1 MAQRSNSCSRRDFM
15 KTSATTMASLA
26 AITSGLPSQVHAG
39 GTDKIRIGLIGCGNR
54 GGGAAANCLEADDGV
69 EIVAIADA
77 YARGERFE
85 RGMKHIRDWCA
96 KNEQPF
102 NERVKVTPE
111 TTFTGFNGY
120 KDLLAMKDVDLVLI
134 ATPVCFHPVHLE
146 AAIQAGKHVFM
157 EKAAGVDPPG
167 MRKVIEAGEL
177 AKQKDLAIVA
187 GTQRRHQA
195 KYRQN
200 AHALAQGAIGR
211 ITGGRVWWC
220 GGGSSTSPRRQPGQ
234 SDAEYL
240 VRNWYRFS
248 MMSGDHIVEQHCHN
262 LDVANWF
269 IGRPPVQALGFGG
282 RARRQGGNQ
291 YDFFSVDLD
300 YGDDVIVHS
309 MCRQVKGCFTRVSE
323 QFIGTEGSAWGD
335 GKLIGKQVAVPEFE
349 ERGGPYVQEHRDL
362 IRSIREGEPLNEA
375 RNVAE
380 STMVA
385 IMGRISAYTGQ
396 IVRWSDL
403 TKNTNNPWYN
413 LTLTPTARD
422 FENGTVVAPAE
433 NSIPLPGEA

>member
-1 MAQRSNSCSRRDFM
+1 MTNRLRDCSRRDFV
-15 KTSATTMASLA
+15 KTSATAVASLSA
-26 AITSGLPSQVHAG
+26 FSLGLPSAAYARGSDTVRVG
-39 GTDKIRIGLIGCGNR
+39 MVGCGNR
-54 GGGAAANCLEADDGV
+54 GAGAATNCLEADDGV
-69 EIVAIADA
+69 RIVAIADPFQDRIDNGLA
-77 YARGERFE
+77 KMKQWCEKNGQAFE
-85 RGMKHIRDWCA
+85 R
-96 KNEQPF
+96 
-102 NERVKVTPE
+102 RVKVTPE
-111 TTFTGFNGY
+111 TTFAGFDGY
-120 KDLLAMKDVDLVLI
+120 KKLLALKEVDMVLI
-134 ATPVCFHPVHLE
+134 ATPANFHPVHLE
-146 AAIQAGKHVFM
+146 AAIRAGKHAFM
-157 EKAAGVDPPG
+157 EKPAGVDPPG
-167 MRKVIEAGEL
+167 MRRIIKAGEL
-177 AKQKDLAIVA
+177 ARQKGLAIVA

-200 AHALAQGAIGR
+200 AHAVVQGAIGR
-211 ITGGRVWWC
+211 VVSGRVWWC
-220 GGGSSTSPRRQPGQ
+220 GGGSSNPPRRQPGQ

-248 MMSGDHIVEQHCHN
+248 MMSGDHIVEQHVHN

-282 RARRQGGNQ
+282 RARRRGGNQ

-323 QFIGTEGSAWGD
+323 RFIGTEGSVWGD
-335 GKLIGKQVAVPEFE
+335 GKLVGKQMPIPDFE
-349 ERGGPYVQEHRDL
+349 EKGGPYVQEHRDL
-362 IRSIREGEPLNEA
+362 IRSVRAGEPLNEA

-403 TKNTNNPWYN
+403 MKNANSQWYN
-413 LTLTPTARD
+413 LTLKPTAVD
-422 FENGTVVAPAE
+422 FESGTVIAPQE
-433 NSIPLPGEA
+433 NVIPLPGEA

>member
-1 MAQRSNSCSRRDFM
+1 MGRQMEDYSRRDFM
-15 KTSATTMASLA
+15 KTSTVAMASLSA
-26 AITSGLPSQVHAG
+26 VSLGLPARAYAAG
-39 GTDKIRIGLIGCGNR
+39 FEKVRVGVIGCGGR
-54 GGGAAANCLEADDGV
+54 GSGAVTDCLEADDGV

-77 YARGERFE
+77 F
-85 RGMKHIRDWCA
+85 RDRLDGSLEKIKQWCE
-96 KNEQPF
+96 KNSKPF
-102 NERVKVTPE
+102 AQRVKVTPE
-111 TTFTGFNGY
+111 TTFFGFNGY

-134 ATPVCFHPVHLE
+134 ATPVCFHPVHLD
-146 AAIQAGKHVFM
+146 AAVRAGKHVFM

-177 AKQKDLAIVA
+177 AKEKGLAIVA

-200 AHALAQGAIGR
+200 AHAVAQGAIGR

-220 GGGSSTSPRRQPGQ
+220 GGGSSNPPRRQAGW

-323 QFIGTEGSAWGD
+323 QFVGTEGSVWGD
-335 GKLIGKQVAVPEFE
+335 GKLTGKQVAVPDFE
-349 ERGGPYVQEHRDL
+349 EKGGPYVQEHRDL
-362 IRSIREGEPLNEA
+362 IRSIREGKPLNEA
-375 RNVAE
+375 RDVAE

-403 TKNTNNPWYN
+403 TKNTASPWYN
-413 LTLTPTARD
+413 LTLSPTAAD
-422 FENGTVVAPAE
+422 FETDAVAAPPE

>member
-1 MAQRSNSCSRRDFM
+1 
-15 KTSATTMASLA
+15 MASLA

-39 GTDKIRIGLIGCGNR
+39 GTDRIRVGLIGCGNR

-69 EIVAIADA
+69 EIIAIADA

-85 RGMKHIRDWCA
+85 RGMKHISDWCA

-146 AAIQAGKHVFM
+146 AAIRVGKHVFM

-177 AKQKDLAIVA
+177 AKQKGLAIVA

-220 GGGSSTSPRRQPGQ
+220 GGGSSTPPRHQPGQ

-282 RARRQGGNQ
+282 RARRKGGNQ

-335 GKLIGKQVAVPEFE
+335 GKLIGKQIAVPDFE

-413 LTLTPTARD
+413 LRLTPTAQD
-422 FENGTVVAPAE
+422 FEQGNVVAPKE
-433 NSIPLPGEA
+433 NVIPIPGEA

>member
-1 MAQRSNSCSRRDFM
+1 M
-15 KTSATTMASLA
+15 KTSTVAMASLSA
-26 AITSGLPSQVHAG
+26 VSLGLPNRAYAAG
-39 GTDKIRIGLIGCGNR
+39 FEKVRVGVIGCGGR
-54 GGGAAANCLEADDGV
+54 GSGAVTDCLEADDGV

-77 YARGERFE
+77 F
-85 RGMKHIRDWCA
+85 RDRLDGSLEKIKQWCQKNA
-96 KNEQPF
+96 KPF
-102 NERVKVTPE
+102 AQRMKVTPE
-111 TTFTGFNGY
+111 TTFLGFNGY
-120 KDLLAMKDVDLVLI
+120 KNLLAMKDVDLVLI
-134 ATPVCFHPVHLE
+134 ATPVCFHPVHLD
-146 AAIQAGKHVFM
+146 AAVRAGKHVFM

-177 AKQKDLAIVA
+177 ARHKGLAIVA

-220 GGGSSTSPRRQPGQ
+220 GGGSSNPPRREAGW

-323 QFIGTEGSAWGD
+323 QFIGTEGSVWGD
-335 GKLIGKQVAVPEFE
+335 GKLTGKQVAVPDFE
-349 ERGGPYVQEHRDL
+349 EKGGPYVQEHRDL
-362 IRSIREGEPLNEA
+362 IRSIREGKPLNEA
-375 RNVAE
+375 RDVAE

-403 TKNTNNPWYN
+403 TKNAASPWYN
-413 LTLTPTARD
+413 LTLTPTATD
-422 FENGTVVAPAE
+422 FETGAVAAPPE

>member
-1 MAQRSNSCSRRDFM
+1 MTNRSKDRSRRDFM
-15 KTSATTMASLA
+15 KTSAAALVSVSAFSL
-26 AITSGLPSQVHAG
+26 GLPNRAYAAG
-39 GTDKIRIGLIGCGNR
+39 LEKVRVGVIGCGGR
-54 GGGAAANCLEADDGV
+54 GSGAVMNCLEADDGV

-77 YARGERFE
+77 FQDRLDGSLERI
-85 RGMKHIRDWCA
+85 KQWCE
-96 KNEQPF
+96 KNGKPF
-102 NERVKVTPE
+102 AGRVKVTPD
-111 TTFTGFNGY
+111 TTFLGFNGY

-167 MRKVIEAGEL
+167 MRTIIEAGEL
-177 AKQKDLAIVA
+177 AKQKGLAIVA

-211 ITGGRVWWC
+211 VMGGRVWWC
-220 GGGSSTSPRRQPGQ
+220 GGGSSNPPRRRPGQ

-309 MCRQVKGCFTRVSE
+309 MSRQVKGCFTRVSE
-323 QFIGTEGSAWGD
+323 QFIGTEGSVWGD
-335 GKLIGKQVAVPEFE
+335 GKLVGKQVAVPDFE

-362 IRSIREGEPLNEA
+362 IRSIREGKPLNEA

-380 STMVA
+380 STLVA

-403 TKNTNNPWYN
+403 TKNTNSQWYN

>member
-1 MAQRSNSCSRRDFM
+1 MGRQIKGCSRRDFM
-15 KTSATTMASLA
+15 KTSTAAMASLSA
-26 AITSGLPSQVHAG
+26 VSLGLPNRAYAAG
-39 GTDKIRIGLIGCGNR
+39 FEKVRVGVIGCGGR
-54 GGGAAANCLEADDGV
+54 GSGAVTDCLEADDGV

-77 YARGERFE
+77 F
-85 RGMKHIRDWCA
+85 RDRLDTSLEKIQQWCQKNA
-96 KNEQPF
+96 KPF
-102 NERVKVTPE
+102 AQRVKVTPD
-111 TTFTGFNGY
+111 TMFFGFNGY

-134 ATPVCFHPVHLE
+134 ATPVCFHPVHLD
-146 AAIQAGKHVFM
+146 AAVRAGKHVFM

-167 MRKVIEAGEL
+167 MRKVIAAGEL
-177 AKQKDLAIVA
+177 ARQKGLAIVA

-200 AHALAQGAIGR
+200 AYAVAQGAIGR

-220 GGGSSTSPRRQPGQ
+220 GGGSSNPPRREAGW

-323 QFIGTEGSAWGD
+323 QFVGTEGSVWGD
-335 GKLIGKQVAVPEFE
+335 GKLTGKPVAVPDFE
-349 ERGGPYVQEHRDL
+349 EKGGPYVQEHRDL
-362 IRSIREGEPLNEA
+362 IRSIREGKPLNEA
-375 RNVAE
+375 RDVAE

-403 TKNTNNPWYN
+403 TKNTNSPWYN
-413 LTLTPTARD
+413 LTLSPTPAD
-422 FENGTVVAPAE
+422 FETGAVTAPPE

>member
-1 MAQRSNSCSRRDFM
+1 M
-15 KTSATTMASLA
+15 KTSAAAMVSASAFSL
-26 AITSGLPSQVHAG
+26 GLPNRAYAAG
-39 GTDKIRIGLIGCGNR
+39 FERVRVGVIGCGGR
-54 GGGAAANCLEADDGV
+54 GSGAVMNCLEADDGV

-77 YARGERFE
+77 FQDRLDGSLE
-85 RGMKHIRDWCA
+85 KIKQWCGQNG
-96 KNEQPF
+96 KPF
-102 NERVKVTPE
+102 AGRVKVTPD
-111 TTFTGFNGY
+111 TTFLGFNGY
-120 KDLLAMKDVDLVLI
+120 KNLLAMKDVDLVLI

-167 MRKVIEAGEL
+167 MRRVIEAGEL
-177 AKQKDLAIVA
+177 AKQKGLAIVA

-200 AHALAQGAIGR
+200 AHALAQGAIGK
-211 ITGGRVWWC
+211 IMGGRVWWC
-220 GGGSSTSPRRQPGQ
+220 GGGSSNPPRRQGGQ

-300 YGDDVIVHS
+300 YDDDVIVHS

-323 QFIGTEGSAWGD
+323 QFLGTEGSVWGD
-335 GKLIGKQVAVPEFE
+335 GKLVGKQVAVPDFE

-362 IRSIREGEPLNEA
+362 IRSIREGKPLNEA

-380 STMVA
+380 STLVA

-403 TKNTNNPWYN
+403 TKNIDSPWYN
-413 LTLTPTARD
+413 LTFTPTPRD
-422 FENGTVVAPAE
+422 FENGTVIAPPE

>member
-1 MAQRSNSCSRRDFM
+1 
-15 KTSATTMASLA
+15 
-26 AITSGLPSQVHAG
+26 
-39 GTDKIRIGLIGCGNR
+39 
-54 GGGAAANCLEADDGV
+54 
-69 EIVAIADA
+69 
-77 YARGERFE
+77 
-85 RGMKHIRDWCA
+85 
-96 KNEQPF
+96 
-102 NERVKVTPE
+102 
-111 TTFTGFNGY
+111 
-120 KDLLAMKDVDLVLI
+120 
-134 ATPVCFHPVHLE
+134 
-146 AAIQAGKHVFM
+146 
-157 EKAAGVDPPG
+157 
-167 MRKVIEAGEL
+167 
-177 AKQKDLAIVA
+177 
-187 GTQRRHQA
+187 
-195 KYRQN
+195 
-200 AHALAQGAIGR
+200 
-211 ITGGRVWWC
+211 
-220 GGGSSTSPRRQPGQ
+220 
-234 SDAEYL
+234 
-240 VRNWYRFS
+240 
-248 MMSGDHIVEQHCHN
+248 
-262 LDVANWF
+262 
-269 IGRPPVQALGFGG
+269 LGFGG

-335 GKLIGKQVAVPEFE
+335 GKLIGKQVGIPDFE

-362 IRSIREGEPLNEA
+362 IRSIREGKPLNEA

-422 FENGTVVAPAE
+422 FENGTVVAPPE

>member
-1 MAQRSNSCSRRDFM
+1 M
-15 KTSATTMASLA
+15 
-26 AITSGLPSQVHAG
+26 
-39 GTDKIRIGLIGCGNR
+39 
-54 GGGAAANCLEADDGV
+54 
-69 EIVAIADA
+69 
-77 YARGERFE
+77 
-85 RGMKHIRDWCA
+85 
-96 KNEQPF
+96 
-102 NERVKVTPE
+102 
-111 TTFTGFNGY
+111 
-120 KDLLAMKDVDLVLI
+120 
-134 ATPVCFHPVHLE
+134 HLE
-146 AAIQAGKHVFM
+146 AAIQAGKHAFM

-167 MRKVIEAGEL
+167 MRKIIEAGEL
-177 AKQKDLAIVA
+177 AKQKGLAIVA

-200 AHALAQGAIGR
+200 AHAIAQGAIGR

-220 GGGSSTSPRRQPGQ
+220 GGGSPDPLRRESGW
-234 SDAEYL
+234 SDAEYM

-248 MMSGDHIVEQHCHN
+248 QMSGDHIVEQHVHN

-269 IGRPPVQALGFGG
+269 IGRPPVLALGFGG

-300 YGDDVIVHS
+300 YGEDVIVHS

-323 QFIGTEGSAWGD
+323 QFIGTEGSVWGD
-335 GKLIGKQVAVPEFE
+335 GKLQGKQVAVPEFE
-349 ERGGPYVQEHRDL
+349 EKGGPYVQEHRDL
-362 IRSIREGEPLNEA
+362 IRSIRAGKPLNEA

-380 STMVA
+380 STLVA

-403 TKNTNNPWYN
+403 TKNSDSPWYN

-422 FENGTVVAPAE
+422 FESGTVVAPPE
-433 NSIPLPGEA
+433 NAIPLPGQA

>member
-1 MAQRSNSCSRRDFM
+1 MTNHSKDCSRRDFM
-15 KTSATTMASLA
+15 KTSAVAMVSASAFSL
-26 AITSGLPSQVHAG
+26 GLPNRAYAAG
-39 GTDKIRIGLIGCGNR
+39 FERVRVGVIGCGGR
-54 GGGAAANCLEADDGV
+54 GSGAVMNCLEADDGV

-77 YARGERFE
+77 FQDRLDGSLE
-85 RGMKHIRDWCA
+85 KIKQWCGQNG
-96 KNEQPF
+96 KPF
-102 NERVKVTPE
+102 AGRVKVTPD
-111 TTFTGFNGY
+111 TTFLGFNGY
-120 KDLLAMKDVDLVLI
+120 KDLLAIKDVDLVLI

-167 MRKVIEAGEL
+167 MRRVIEAGEL
-177 AKQKDLAIVA
+177 AKQKGLAIVA

-200 AHALAQGAIGR
+200 AHALAQGAIGK
-211 ITGGRVWWC
+211 IMGGRVWWC
-220 GGGSSTSPRRQPGQ
+220 GGGSSNPPRRQPGQ

-300 YGDDVIVHS
+300 YDDDVIVHS

-323 QFIGTEGSAWGD
+323 QFMGTEGSVWGD
-335 GKLIGKQVAVPEFE
+335 GKLVGKQVAVPDFE

-362 IRSIREGEPLNEA
+362 IRSIREGKPLNEA

-380 STMVA
+380 STLVA

-403 TKNTNNPWYN
+403 TKNINSPWFN
-413 LTLTPTARD
+413 LTFTPTPRD
-422 FENGTVVAPAE
+422 FENGTVIAPPE

>member
-1 MAQRSNSCSRRDFM
+1 M
-15 KTSATTMASLA
+15 KTSATAVASLSA
-26 AITSGLPSQVHAG
+26 FSLGLPNRAYATGFERVRVG
-39 GTDKIRIGLIGCGNR
+39 VIGCGGR
-54 GGGAAANCLEADDGV
+54 GSGAVMNCLEADDGV
-69 EIVAIADA
+69 KIVAIADA
-77 YARGERFE
+77 FQDRIDGSLE
-85 RGMKHIRDWCA
+85 KIKQWCE
-96 KNEQPF
+96 KNGKPF
-102 NERVKVTPE
+102 AGRVEVTPD
-111 TTFTGFNGY
+111 TTFLGFNGY
-120 KDLLAMKDVDLVLI
+120 KDLLAMKEVDLVLI

-146 AAIQAGKHVFM
+146 AAIQADKHVFM

-177 AKQKDLAIVA
+177 AKQKGLAIVA

-211 ITGGRVWWC
+211 VTGGRVWWC
-220 GGGSSTSPRRQPGQ
+220 GGGSSNPPRRQPGQ

-323 QFIGTEGSAWGD
+323 QLIGTEGSVWGD
-335 GKLIGKQVAVPEFE
+335 GKLVGKQVALPDFE

-362 IRSIREGEPLNEA
+362 IRSIRAGTPLNEA

-385 IMGRISAYTGQ
+385 VMGRISAYTGQ

-403 TKNTNNPWYN
+403 MKNANSQWYN
-413 LTLTPTARD
+413 LTLKPTAAD
-422 FENGTVVAPAE
+422 FESGTVVAPQE
-433 NSIPLPGEA
+433 NAIPLPGEA

>member
-1 MAQRSNSCSRRDFM
+1 
-15 KTSATTMASLA
+15 MASLA

-39 GTDKIRIGLIGCGNR
+39 GTDRIRVGLIGCGNR

-69 EIVAIADA
+69 EIIAIADA

-85 RGMKHIRDWCA
+85 RGMKHISDWCA

-146 AAIQAGKHVFM
+146 AAIRVGKHVFM

-177 AKQKDLAIVA
+177 AKQKGLAIVA

-220 GGGSSTSPRRQPGQ
+220 GGGSSTPPRHQPGQ

-282 RARRQGGNQ
+282 RARRKGGNQ

-335 GKLIGKQVAVPEFE
+335 GKLIGKQIAVPDFE

-422 FENGTVVAPAE
+422 FEQGTVVAPKE
-433 NSIPLPGEA
+433 NVIPLPGEA